1 MSLNVE
7 HLPQA
12 LGSEAAVAWDNI
24 LERAGDE
31 LSRLLADAASEA
43 AVSQQLPRV
52 LACSP
57 FVADLSRRQPQL
69 LLELLPCPT
78 RHGSSRIQQQ

>member
-12 LGSEAAVAWDNI
+12 LGLEAAVAWDNI

-31 LSRLLADAASEA
+31 LSRLLADAASDA
-43 AVSQQLPRV
+43 AVSAEDPAV
-52 LACSP
+52 DDEAG
-57 FVADLSRRQPQL
+57 ADARGDLDER
-69 LLELLPCPT
+69 
-78 RHGSSRIQQQ
+78 